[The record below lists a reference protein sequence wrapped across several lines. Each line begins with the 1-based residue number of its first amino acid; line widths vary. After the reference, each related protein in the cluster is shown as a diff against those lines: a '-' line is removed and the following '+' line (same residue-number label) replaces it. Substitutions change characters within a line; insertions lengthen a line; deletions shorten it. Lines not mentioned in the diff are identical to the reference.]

1 MRTQA
6 EHPEIRSLDQRL
18 PGERY
23 WWIDGRG
30 RLLVSDMPPRV
41 VGDAP
46 AEGRV
51 CEDSGIG
58 VIERIRGRDAVLGHL
73 CSGTLSLLCERFGE
87 VRWAIADPGSATAA
101 QSEQRLSA

>member
-1 MRTQA
+1 MSLQNQ
-6 EHPEIRSLDQRL
+6 HPGNRALGERL

-30 RLLVSDMPPRV
+30 RVLIAWCRPQV

-51 CEDSGIG
+51 CEDSGFG
-58 VIERIRGRDAVLGHL
+58 VIERIRGREAVLGHL
-73 CSGTLSLLCERFGE
+73 CSGTLELLCGRFGG
-87 VRWAIADPGSATAA
+87 VRWAIADSEAVSLAAGPVRRSA
-101 QSEQRLSA
+101 